1 MKTATLDYPT
11 YTLRFIDTAPL
22 AARYELLCASI
33 MMFIEAGQIA
43 RVLRLTHKVRR
54 LVRAFTQLD
63 RHNILLQ
70 RKLNMLSNAAWRER
84 VLQELGG
91 LRKLKLWEAAKK
103 RIEARIE
110 ARRETPRKAAPV
122 SEQTPAWLLTPERMA
137 ESERLKAHTR
147 LCGRATAHPL
157 ILRDRVKMDFDGMF
171 RLAPLPRGERAKRRV
186 KVYTQNTIVDYDWNN
201 IPFAKETG
209 LGPAMVWPAEFYAAM
224 GMERE
229 TEDDGENIKNPCI
242 PAKAGTQPPHSG
254 NWIPNQ
260 VWDERNK
267 KDGNPSPLIFTRDLN
282 EPTRLDIL
290 HPRDVLSPKVT
301 YDLLDS
307 PLS

>member
-11 YTLRFIDTAPL
+11 YTFRFIDTAPL

-33 MMFIEAGQIA
+33 MLFIEAGQMA

-103 RIEARIE
+103 RIEV
-110 ARRETPRKAAPV
+110 RRETLPKAAPI

-137 ESERLKAHTR
+137 ESERLKARSR

-157 ILRDRVKMDFDGMF
+157 ILRDRVKMDFDGLF

-201 IPFAKETG
+201 IPFAKDTG
-209 LGPAMVWPAEFYAAM
+209 FGPASVWPAEFYAAM
-224 GMERE
+224 VAEGDVETPHSSPPCVSLQTRER
-229 TEDDGENIKNPCI
+229 GPRKNKNQQLGPCI
-242 PAKAGTQPPHSG
+242 HGDDRKKGRDDKREAKSLPLTPAKAGA
-254 NWIPNQ
+254 
-260 VWDERNK
+260 
-267 KDGNPSPLIFTRDLN
+267 
-282 EPTRLDIL
+282 L
-290 HPRDVLSPKVT
+290 HPKYILSPKV
-301 YDLLDS
+301 YGDLFGSLTG
-307 PLS
+307 